1 MSKILIENPILLLFV
16 VASIGYFF
24 GTLKFKGSSLGVAA
38 VLFTGLAFGAMN
50 PAFHIPEII
59 YLLGL
64 VLFVY
69 SIGLSSGPAFFD
81 SYKKNGVRDFGFI
94 VSMLFLTGVVAV
106 VIAYVFGFS
115 AATITGAY
123 AGSTTNTPAL
133 AGVID
138 FITNQFDAATA
149 EPMINQSVVAYSFSY
164 PMGVMGAIIVIVLME
179 KLLKIDYEKEKKEIK
194 KDYPVDVNLTTSTV
208 EITNDE
214 VIGVQLRDILN
225 KYKLDIVFGRVYRNG
240 EQVLSNYD
248 ITFKAGDIVMI
259 VGGDDEIDEAAAVLG
274 RRTVEQ
280 SHLDFDRSKFDV
292 RRIFVSN
299 YRIAGRS
306 IASLNLNEKYN
317 AVISRIRR
325 GDVDIL
331 ATGDTVLELGDR
343 LRFIARREDLKSLS
357 KFFGDSYKTSSKV
370 NLFSFGL
377 GIGLGLIIGT
387 IDIPL
392 GGQFSFKL
400 GYAGGPLLVGLL
412 LGALRRTGPIVWT
425 MPYSANVTLQQIG
438 LILLLAGIGVES
450 GHTFVD
456 SLSMEA
462 IWIFVASMIIS
473 MLTAMS
479 IIFIGYK
486 FVKLPFSIL
495 LGIVS
500 NQPAILDFA
509 SNRTGNRLPD
519 IGYAMVFPIAL
530 IMKIVIAQILFIY
543 LN

>member
-1 MSKILIENPILLLFV
+1 MTEILVENPLLLLFV
-16 VASIGYFF
+16 VASLGYFL
-24 GTLKFKGSSLGVAA
+24 GTLKLKGSSLGVAA
-38 VLFTGLAFGAMN
+38 VLFTGLAFGAAN
-50 PAFHIPEII
+50 PDFHIPEVI

-69 SIGLSSGPAFFD
+69 SIGLSSGPAFFE
-81 SYKKNGVRDFGFI
+81 SYRKNGIRDFGFI
-94 VSMLFLTGVVAV
+94 VGMLFFTGAIAVALW
-106 VIAYVFGFS
+106 YLFGFS
-115 AATITGAY
+115 AATISGAY

-138 FITNQFDAATA
+138 FITNQFPTATG
-149 EPMINQSVVAYSFSY
+149 EPMINQAVIAYSFSY
-164 PMGVMGAIIVIVLME
+164 PMGVLGAIFIIILME
-179 KLLKIDYEKEKKEIK
+179 KFLKIDYEKEKKEIR
-194 KDYPVDVNLTTSTV
+194 KDYPVDIRLTTITI
-208 EITNDE
+208 EINNDD
-214 VIGVQLRDILN
+214 ILDMQIRDIIK
-225 KYKLDIVFGRVYRNG
+225 KYNLEVVFGRVFRDG
-240 EQVLSNYD
+240 KSRLS
-248 ITFKAGDIVMI
+248 TFDTTFLKNDIVML
-259 VGGDDEIDEAAAVLG
+259 VGGEEELELAANKLG
-274 RRTVEQ
+274 VKIN
-280 SHLDFDRSKFDV
+280 SHLDYDRSKFDV

-299 YRIAGRS
+299 HKVVGKS

-325 GDVDIL
+325 GDTEML
-331 ATGDTVLELGDR
+331 ATGETVLEMGDR
-343 LRFIARREDLKSLS
+343 LRFIARREDLRALS
-357 KFFGDSYKTSSKV
+357 RLFGDSYKASSKV

-456 SLSMEA
+456 SLSTDA
-462 IWIFVASMIIS
+462 IWIFVASVIIS
-473 MLTAMS
+473 MMTAVT
-479 IIFIGYK
+479 IIYVGYK
-486 FVKLPFSIL
+486 YIKLPFSIL

-509 SNRTGNRLPD
+509 SNRTGNRLPEF
-519 IGYAMVFPIAL
+519 GYAMVFPIAL
-530 IMKIVIAQILFIY
+530 IIKIAIAQIMFI
-543 LN
+543 LLA

>member
-1 MSKILIENPILLLFV
+1 MIEILIENPILLLFV
-16 VASIGYFF
+16 VASIGYFI
-24 GTLKFKGSSLGVAA
+24 GTLRFKGSSLGVAA

-50 PAFHIPEII
+50 PKFHIPEII

-94 VSMLFLTGVVAV
+94 VSMLFLTGIVAV
-106 VIAYVFGFS
+106 AIAYVFGFS

-138 FITNQFDAATA
+138 FITNQFDPATA
-149 EPMINQSVVAYSFSY
+149 EPMINQAVVAYSFSY
-164 PMGVMGAIIVIVLME
+164 PMGVLGSIIVIIIME
-179 KLLKIDYEKEKKEIK
+179 KLLRIDYEAERKEIK
-194 KDYPVDVNLTTSTV
+194 KDYPVDVNITTSSV
-208 EITNDE
+208 EIQNE
-214 VIGVQLRDILN
+214 AVIGVQLRDILN

-240 EQVLSNYD
+240 EQVLSNFD
-248 ITFKAGDIVMI
+248 ISFKMGDIVMI
-259 VGGDDEIDEAAAVLG
+259 VGGEEEIEEAIHVLG
-274 RRTVEQ
+274 KRTQ

-299 YRIAGRS
+299 YRIAGKS
-306 IASLNLNEKYN
+306 IGSLNLNEKYN

-325 GDVDIL
+325 GDVEIL
-331 ATGDTVLELGDR
+331 ATSETVLELGDR

-392 GGQFSFKL
+392 GSQFSFKL

-456 SLSMEA
+456 SLSSEA
-462 IWIFVASMIIS
+462 IWVFVASIIIS

-486 FVKLPFSIL
+486 FIKLPFSIL

-509 SNRTGNRLPD
+509 SNRTGNRLPEF
-519 IGYAMVFPIAL
+519 GYAMVFPIAL
-530 IMKIVIAQILFIY
+530 ILKIVIAQILFIY